1 MSQQLC
7 FGWTWADI
15 RATAIIGTFAGI
27 ALSPLVSYAVSF
39 MHADM
44 SNTHIIA
51 LSAGSSIL
59 FAPSLFCV
67 SVIGRPSAALF
78 VQVWSGLGLALFT
91 AFPLDSFTSA
101 LTCGVIAEIV
111 VAGVT
116 RYRHMNAGMAGLV
129 GVVLGTLAL
138 ALNLIGHRLIVQP
151 TTFALLSFAVL
162 VAFPGVAWL
171 SFMAARAWQFTR
183 SQLKA
188 S

>member
-1 MSQQLC
+1 MSQQLR
-7 FGWTWADI
+7 FVWTWADI
-15 RATAIIGTFAGI
+15 RATIITGTLSGI

-39 MHADM
+39 MRADM
-44 SNTHIIA
+44 SDTHIIA

-67 SVIGRPSAALF
+67 SVIGRPGTALF
-78 VQVWSGLGLALFT
+78 VQVWSGLGLAVFT
-91 AFPLDSFTSA
+91 AFPIDNFTSA
-101 LTCGVIAEIV
+101 LICGVIAEVV

-116 RYRHMNAGMAGLV
+116 RYRHMTAGTAGLV
-129 GVVLGTLAL
+129 GAVLGTLAL

-151 TTFALLSFAVL
+151 TIFALLS
-162 VAFPGVAWL
+162 VAALGAFISVAWL
-171 SFMAARAWQFTR
+171 SFMTARAWQFMR